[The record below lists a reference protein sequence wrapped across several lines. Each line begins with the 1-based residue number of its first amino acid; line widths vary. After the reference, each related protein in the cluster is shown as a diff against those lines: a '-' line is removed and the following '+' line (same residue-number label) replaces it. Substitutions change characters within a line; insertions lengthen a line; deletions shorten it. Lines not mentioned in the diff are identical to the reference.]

1 MGTFLSTVEEQ
12 ALIDAIGKA
21 EDRTSGEIRVHI
33 ETKCDGDPYQ
43 RAIQIFYELK
53 MNDTKDRNGVLIYVA
68 TDDHKMSII
77 GDQGIN
83 QMVPEGFWNETLQ
96 LMRMHFSAGQFSAGL
111 TLAVEHAGEK
121 LRTYFP
127 YQHDDTDELS
137 NDISF
142 GR

>member
-1 MGTFLSTVEEQ
+1 MGTFLSRKEEQ

-33 ETKCDGDPYQ
+33 ETKCDSDPYQ
-43 RAIQIFYELK
+43 RAIELFYELK

-68 TDDHKMSII
+68 TEDHKMSII

-111 TLAVEHAGEK
+111 SLAVEHAGEK

-127 YQHDDTDELS
+127 YQRDDTDELS

-142 GR
+142 GH

>member
-1 MGTFLSTVEEQ
+1 MGTFLSSVEEQ
-12 ALIDAIGKA
+12 SLIDAIGKA

-33 ETKCDGDPYQ
+33 ETKCESDPYQ
-43 RAIQIFYELK
+43 RAIEIFYALK

-68 TDDHKMSII
+68 TEDHKMSII
-77 GDQGIN
+77 GDEGIN
-83 QMVPEGFWNETLQ
+83 KMVPEGFWNETLQ

-111 TLAVEHAGEK
+111 TLAVEHVGEK

-127 YQHDDTDELS
+127 YQNDDTDELS